1 MGLQFYK
8 LNEGIEQIIAKKI
21 IANVKSSKIK
31 VQVKINGNE
40 LRVEGKK
47 RDDLQNVMQI
57 IEDAKVGIP
66 VQFVNFRD

>member
-1 MGLQFYK
+1 MK
-8 LNEGIEQIIAKKI
+8 E
-21 IANVKSSKIK
+21 
-31 VQVKINGNE
+31 QVKINGNE

-57 IEDAKVGIP
+57 IEGAKVGIP

>member
-1 MGLQFYK
+1 MFHL
-8 LNEGIEQIIAKKI
+8 L
-21 IANVKSSKIK
+21 
-31 VQVKINGNE
+31 KINGNE

-47 RDDLQNVMQI
+47 KDDLQAVMQM